1 MDGFMTK
8 LRSLAPAL
16 LFALAPAAAL
26 ADDYRFEVKGTFDRH
41 MRSDDG
47 DSAADLDAATLAGTW
62 YFAPVSTDNVPL
74 AEAAFLGRASSLS
87 AIAKQFDFLGTHLDA
102 QSASVGYYIPGT
114 MFYAGVG
121 VSRDESLIGLSS
133 TSVLTEYNTTWSGT
147 LGIAPLDGLLLT
159 TDFQEHGYDPNITAR
174 YVGKL
179 PNNHFYAGSVNLA
192 YHDDVSASSAH
203 DLAGTSFGLDDTGT
217 SFGLDFDYY
226 FDESTSLGLGFDD
239 VGNRW
244 ELRGE
249 KFFSKSWAAGVSAY
263 TADRIDGFGVHVTWR
278 H

>member
-8 LRSLAPAL
+8 LRSLAAAL

-26 ADDYRFEVKGTFDRH
+26 ADDYRFEVKGTFDRL
-41 MRSDDG
+41 STDDNV
-47 DSAADLDAATLAGTW
+47 DVAALAGTW

-87 AIAKQFDFLGTHLDA
+87 ATAAQVELAGIHLNA
-102 QSASVGYYIPGT
+102 GSASVGYYIPGT

-121 VSRDESLIGLSS
+121 VSRNEDLIGLSS
-133 TSVLTEYNTTWSGT
+133 TMVLTEYRTTWSGT

-159 TDFQEHGYDPNITAR
+159 TDFEEHGYDPNITAR

-179 PNNHFYAGSVNLA
+179 PNNHFYAGSVNIA
-192 YHDDVSASSAH
+192 DHGGYD
-203 DLAGTSFGLDDTGT
+203 GT

-226 FDESTSLGLGFDD
+226 FDDSMSVGLGFDD
-239 VGNRW
+239 VGDRW

-263 TADRIDGFGVHVTWR
+263 TADFDDGFGVRVTWR

>member
-1 MDGFMTK
+1 M
-8 LRSLAPAL
+8 
-16 LFALAPAAAL
+16 
-26 ADDYRFEVKGTFDRH
+26 
-41 MRSDDG
+41 
-47 DSAADLDAATLAGTW
+47 TLAGTW

-87 AIAKQFDFLGTHLDA
+87 AIAAQVDLLGIRLNA
-102 QSASVGYYIPGT
+102 GNASVGYYIPGT

-121 VSRDESLIGLSS
+121 VSRDEDLIFLSS
-133 TSVLTEYNTTWSGT
+133 TTALTEYRTTWSGT

-179 PNNHFYAGSVNLA
+179 PNNHFYAGSVYVA
-192 YHDDVSASSAH
+192 DHGGYD
-203 DLAGTSFGLDDTGT
+203 GTSY
-217 SFGLDFDYY
+217 GLDFEYY
-226 FDESTSLGLGFDD
+226 LDDSTSLGLGFDD

-249 KFFSKSWAAGVSAY
+249 KFFSKSWAAGVSAH
-263 TADRIDGFGVHVTWR
+263 TADFDDGFGVHVTWR

>member
-1 MDGFMTK
+1 MTK
-8 LRSLAPAL
+8 LRSVAPAL

-41 MRSDDG
+41 MRSNDG

-87 AIAKQFDFLGTHLDA
+87 ASATQFDLLGTHLDA
-102 QSASVGYYIPGT
+102 QGASVGYYIPGT

-133 TSVLTEYNTTWSGT
+133 TSVLTEHNTTWSGT
-147 LGIAPLDGLLLT
+147 LGITPLDGLLLT

-179 PNNHFYAGSVNLA
+179 PNNHFYAGSVNFA
-192 YHDDVSASSAH
+192 DHDV
-203 DLAGTSFGLDDTGT
+203 
-217 SFGLDFDYY
+217 
-226 FDESTSLGLGFDD
+226 
-239 VGNRW
+239 RW
-244 ELRGE
+244 HVIRTRLRLLLRRFNELRAGFRRCRQPLGAARRE
-249 KFFSKSWAAGVSAY
+249 VLLEELGGWRLCLYRRSHRRLRCSRHLAPLKSANRA
-263 TADRIDGFGVHVTWR
+263 
-278 H
+278 

>member
-1 MDGFMTK
+1 MTK
-8 LRSLAPAL
+8 LRSMAPAL

-26 ADDYRFEVKGTFDRH
+26 ADDYRFEVTGTFDRD
-41 MRSDDG
+41 MRSED
-47 DSAADLDAATLAGTW
+47 DLDVAALAGTW

-87 AIAKQFDFLGTHLDA
+87 AIAAQVDLLGNHLNGGG
-102 QSASVGYYIPGT
+102 ASVGYYIPGT

-121 VSRDESLIGLSS
+121 VSRDEDLIFLSS
-133 TSVLTEYNTTWSGT
+133 TTALTEYRTTWSGT

-192 YHDDVSASSAH
+192 DHGGYD
-203 DLAGTSFGLDDTGT
+203 GT

-226 FDESTSLGLGFDD
+226 FDDSTSVGLGFDD
-239 VGNRW
+239 VLNRW

-263 TADRIDGFGVHVTWR
+263 ANDLTDGFGIHVTWR

>member
-8 LRSLAPAL
+8 LHSLAPVL

-41 MRSDDG
+41 MRSNDG
-47 DSAADLDAATLAGTW
+47 DSSADLDVAALAGTW
-62 YFAPVSTDNVPL
+62 YFAPVSTDNGPL

-87 AIAKQFDFLGTHLDA
+87 AIAAQLDLLGNHLNA
-102 QSASVGYYIPGT
+102 QRATVGYYFPGT

-121 VSRDESLIGLSS
+121 VSRNEDLIVLSP
-133 TSVLTEYNTTWSGT
+133 TNVLTEYRTTWSGT

-192 YHDDVSASSAH
+192 DD
-203 DLAGTSFGLDDTGT
+203 DYDGT

-226 FDESTSLGLGFDD
+226 FDNSTSLGLGFDD
-239 VGNRW
+239 VGDRW

-249 KFFSKSWAAGVSAY
+249 KFFSKNWAAGVSAY
-263 TADRIDGFGVHVTWR
+263 TADRFDGFGVHVTWR
-278 H
+278 R

>member
-1 MDGFMTK
+1 MTK

-41 MRSDDG
+41 MRSNDG
-47 DSAADLDAATLAGTW
+47 DSSADLDVATLAGTW

-87 AIAKQFDFLGTHLDA
+87 AIAAQLDLLGTHLDA

-121 VSRDESLIGLSS
+121 VLRDEDLIGLSS
-133 TSVLTEYNTTWSGT
+133 TTVLTEYNTTWSGT

-192 YHDDVSASSAH
+192 DHDYD
-203 DLAGTSFGLDDTGT
+203 GTSY
-217 SFGLDFDYY
+217 GLDFDYY
-226 FDESTSLGLGFDD
+226 FDDSTSLGVGFDD

-263 TADRIDGFGVHVTWR
+263 TADRFDGFGVHVTWR

>member
-1 MDGFMTK
+1 MTK
-8 LRSLAPAL
+8 LRSLVPAL
-16 LFALAPAAAL
+16 LFALAPAAVL
-26 ADDYRFEVKGTFDRH
+26 ADDYRFEVKGAFDRH
-41 MRSDDG
+41 MRSNDG

-74 AEAAFLGRASSLS
+74 AEAAFLGRASYLS
-87 AIAKQFDFLGTHLDA
+87 ASATQFDFLGTHLDA
-102 QSASVGYYIPGT
+102 QGASVGYYIPGT

-121 VSRDESLIGLSS
+121 VSRDEELIGLSS
-133 TSVLTEYNTTWSGT
+133 TTVLTEHNTTWSGA

-159 TDFQEHGYDPNITAR
+159 TDFQEHGYDSNITAR

-192 YHDDVSASSAH
+192 DNDDF
-203 DLAGTSFGLDDTGT
+203 GTT
-217 SFGLDFDYY
+217 FGLDFDYY
-226 FDESTSLGLGFDD
+226 FDDSTSLGMGFDD

>member
-1 MDGFMTK
+1 MEGFMTK
-8 LRSLAPAL
+8 LRSLVPAL

-26 ADDYRFEVKGTFDRH
+26 ADDYRFEVKGAFDH
-41 MRSDDG
+41 QHTDSDFDV
-47 DSAADLDAATLAGTW
+47 ATLSGTW

-74 AEAAFLGRASSLS
+74 AEAAFMGRASSVS
-87 AIAKQFDFLGTHLDA
+87 AIAAQLDLLGTHLNA
-102 QSASVGYYIPGT
+102 GSASVGYYIPGT

-121 VSRDESLIGLSS
+121 VSRVEDLIALSS
-133 TSVLTEYNTTWSGT
+133 TTVVTEYRTTWSGT

-159 TDFQEHGYDPNITAR
+159 TDFQEQGYDPNITAR

-179 PNNHFYAGSVNLA
+179 RNNHFYAGSVNLA
-192 YHDDVSASSAH
+192 DNDDF
-203 DLAGTSFGLDDTGT
+203 GTTLGF
-217 SFGLDFDYY
+217 DFDYY
-226 FDESTSLGLGFDD
+226 FDDSTSLGVGFDD
-239 VGNRW
+239 VGDRW

-263 TADRIDGFGVHVTWR
+263 TNDFTDGFGVHVTWR

>member
-1 MDGFMTK
+1 MTK

-26 ADDYRFEVKGTFDRH
+26 ADDYRFEVKGAFDRH
-41 MRSDDG
+41 MRSNDG

-87 AIAKQFDFLGTHLDA
+87 ASATQFDFLGTHLDA
-102 QSASVGYYIPGT
+102 QGASVGYYIPGT
-114 MFYAGVG
+114 MFYAGAG
-121 VSRDESLIGLSS
+121 VSRDETLIGISS
-133 TSVLTEYNTTWSGT
+133 TTVVTEYNTNWSGT

-192 YHDDVSASSAH
+192 DNDDV
-203 DLAGTSFGLDDTGT
+203 GTTL
-217 SFGLDFDYY
+217 GLDFDYY
-226 FDESTSLGLGFDD
+226 FDDSTSLGRGFRRCRRPLGAARREVLFEEL
-239 VGNRW
+239 GGWRLRLYRRSLRRLRRSRHLAPLKSANRALQLPYHAW
-244 ELRGE
+244 NARPP
-249 KFFSKSWAAGVSAY
+249 
-263 TADRIDGFGVHVTWR
+263 
-278 H
+278 